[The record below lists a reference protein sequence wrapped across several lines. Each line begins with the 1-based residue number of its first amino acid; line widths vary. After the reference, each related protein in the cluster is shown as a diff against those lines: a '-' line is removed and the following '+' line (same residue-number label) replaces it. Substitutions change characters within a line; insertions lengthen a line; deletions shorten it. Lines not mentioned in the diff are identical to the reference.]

1 MAALSPVVNL
11 DTIDL
16 YAAAASVHGDGSL
29 MVSPLSILYCSML
42 LYLGAGGST
51 KTNLESSF
59 HLDSAFY
66 SDQSAALSAF
76 ANGLSYFQNATGNT
90 PDDFLIMSLVN
101 EIFVS
106 NVVSLKPDYQKSVSQ
121 LQSIAQTK
129 DFVNNPEQARQDI
142 NADVAKNT
150 AYTIQNLLPQGT
162 ITPQT
167 VLVLVNTL
175 YFKSTWTN
183 KFTESS
189 TAKAPFTMLNG
200 NAVQVDMM
208 HQTSSLRYVEDDQLD
223 IQCVELPFY
232 SQNASMLILL
242 PRKAAGLRNLEKAL
256 TQQSLQA
263 LSQKA
268 SLTRVDLSLPKFTF
282 SSNYNLIPMLQKI
295 GVSDALDKLKANFT
309 AMVTGNQQLYV
320 SDGVHQTFI
329 SVDEKGTEASAATA
343 IVITAL
349 SIQAGTPVVFKAD
362 HPFLFLIRN
371 NPSKAIMFIGRVE
384 SF

>member
-1 MAALSPVVNL
+1 MAALSSVVNL

-16 YAAAASVHGDGSL
+16 YSAAASVHGDGSL

-76 ANGLSYFQNATGNT
+76 ADGLSYFQNATGNT
-90 PDDFLIMSLVN
+90 ADDFLIMSLVN

-106 NVVSLKPDYQKSVSQ
+106 NAVSLKPDYQKSVGQ

-150 AYTIQNLLPQGT
+150 ANTIQNLLPQGT
-162 ITPQT
+162 ITPLT

-175 YFKSTWTN
+175 YFKSTWIN
-183 KFTESS
+183 KFTEFS
-189 TAKAPFTMLNG
+189 TAKAAFTMLNG
-200 NAVQVDMM
+200 NPVQVDMM
-208 HQTSSLRYVEDDQLD
+208 HQVSSLRYVEDDQLD

-242 PRKAAGLRNLEKAL
+242 PRKTAGLRNLEKAL

-268 SLTRVDLSLPKFTF
+268 SVARVDLSLPKFTF
-282 SSNYNLIPMLQKI
+282 TSNYNLIPMLKKI
-295 GVSDALDKLKANFT
+295 GVSEALDKLKANFT

-320 SDGVHQTFI
+320 SDGIHQTFI

-343 IVITAL
+343 IVVSTTSVQI
-349 SIQAGTPVVFKAD
+349 GTPVSFKAD